1 MNLRIAELDFDEI
14 KTNLKTFL
22 QGQSEFTDYDFEG
35 SSLSVLLD
43 ILAYNTHYNA
53 YLGNMLMNEMFLD
66 SAVKRSSAVS
76 IAKHL
81 GYTPRSTRS
90 AVANI
95 NVTVT
100 DPTGLPY
107 SITLPRYTAFTTSIN
122 NSVFTFLN
130 VEEYTAIRNGTSY
143 TFSNVSV
150 KEGALRNVQFVVGS
164 GQEKFQIPDTNID
177 TTTLLV
183 SVRNSSTDLTS
194 EVYTLATDITGL
206 LPTSKIYY
214 LDQNPLD
221 KYEIYFG
228 DDVIGKKLSTGNI
241 VTIQYIV
248 SSGKAANVSNLISQ
262 SFQTTETI
270 AGSTNT
276 SITVNTNSTG
286 AADQETITEIKF
298 NAPKINAAKNRT
310 ITASDYEA
318 IIKAEVTEAESV
330 YVWGGEDN
338 DPPYYGRV
346 LISLKPYSGF
356 TISEST
362 KNYIANTLLSSKR
375 NVAVLPVFIDPEYLY
390 AKFNLNVIYNS
401 NATTLTPASVE
412 ALVYD
417 GLVTYFNVNLNTFN
431 KIFYASQLTRYL
443 MDLNPAIESIS
454 FELGIQKR
462 FEPVLN
468 QENIYT
474 GTSGLRFYN
483 KIHPNQVQ
491 STAFYT
497 VVNNLETLV
506 YLQDRADTNPPN
518 YNGTGTLGMYSYTSG
533 AFIRNVGTVNYGTG
547 LVQIT
552 SLTPT
557 GYTAGQTNIQL
568 TANLQ
573 EEYYNISTTRNQV
586 LELDTSTVDTA
597 SNRMNGVSISISS
610 VVR

>member
-1 MNLRIAELDFDEI
+1 MNLRIAELDFDDI
-14 KTNLKTFL
+14 KSNLKTFL
-22 QGQSEFTDYDFEG
+22 QGQAEFTDYDFEG

-90 AVANI
+90 AVADI
-95 NVTVT
+95 DVTVT
-100 DPTGLPY
+100 NPTGLPY
-107 SITLPRYTAFTTSIN
+107 SITLPRFTPFTTSIN

-130 VEEYTAIRNGTSY
+130 VDEYTAIRNGTSY
-143 TFSNVSV
+143 TFSNVSI
-150 KEGALRNVQFVVGS
+150 KEGALRSVQFVVGS

-183 SVRNSSTDLTS
+183 SVRNSSTNLTS

-228 DDVIGKKLSTGNI
+228 DDVIGKKLTIGNI
-241 VTIQYIV
+241 VTVQYIV

-270 AGSTNT
+270 AGSTT
-276 SITVNTNSTG
+276 TTVSVNSNSTG

-318 IIKAEVTEAESV
+318 LIKAEVTEAESV
-330 YVWGGEDN
+330 FVWGGEDN

-362 KNYIANTLLSSKR
+362 KNYITNTLLSSRR

-412 ALVYD
+412 ALVYE

-443 MDLNPAIESIS
+443 MDLNPAIESIG

-468 QENIYT
+468 QENVYT
-474 GTSGLRFYN
+474 STGSLRFYN
-483 KIHPNQVQ
+483 KLHPNQVQ

-506 YLQDRADTNPPN
+506 YLQDRADNNPPN

-597 SNRMNGVSISISS
+597 SNRMNGVTISVSS

>member
-1 MNLRIAELDFDEI
+1 MNLRIAELDFDDI
-14 KTNLKTFL
+14 KSNLKTFL
-22 QGQSEFTDYDFEG
+22 QGQAEFTDYDFEG

-90 AVANI
+90 AVADI
-95 NVTVT
+95 DVTVT
-100 DPTGLPY
+100 NPTGLPY
-107 SITLPRYTAFTTSIN
+107 SITLPRFTPFTTSIN

-130 VEEYTAIRNGTSY
+130 VDEYTAIRNGTSY
-143 TFSNVSV
+143 TFSNVSI

-183 SVRNSSTDLTS
+183 SVRNSSTNLTS

-228 DDVIGKKLSTGNI
+228 DDVIGKKLTIGNI
-241 VTIQYIV
+241 VTVQYIV

-270 AGSTNT
+270 AGSTT
-276 SITVNTNSTG
+276 TTVSVNSNSTG

-318 IIKAEVTEAESV
+318 LIKAEVTEAESV
-330 YVWGGEDN
+330 FVWGGEDN

-362 KNYIANTLLSSKR
+362 KNYITNTLLSSKR

-412 ALVYD
+412 ALVYE

-443 MDLNPAIESIS
+443 MDLNPAIESIG

-468 QENIYT
+468 QENVYT
-474 GTSGLRFYN
+474 STGSLRFYN
-483 KIHPNQVQ
+483 KLHPNQVQ

-506 YLQDRADTNPPN
+506 YLQDRADNNPPN

-597 SNRMNGVSISISS
+597 SNRMNGVTISVSS